1 MSLRDCLR
9 YWRQESLTLAMPPQ
23 PAKLPALC
31 QALAQKVGTVHSV
44 PPSPLSLQE
53 LYDSIKDCY
62 LQGLPLTSLPTKTL
76 KQAPWVFYY
85 GEQNLADAANFVTQ
99 YFQWLESLSPM
110 RQGRVL
116 ILLWYVLMQ
125 TYPMHSPSFAWLC
138 HRVDSAL
145 ATSPRIKVQNV
156 YKASQNYALL
166 SADGPD
172 LFARDLLIQ
181 GLREACG
188 RRLFSEELFASQ
200 FVNHGAECAQNLL
213 SQALASP
220 DNVVM
225 LQNFIAQYEQ
235 EDSVRHLFPKNAT
248 INALLLPFVNK
259 TPTEKIYKEPIR
271 DFLLR
276 HFKDPRVDSRLW
288 HGAATAALTVMER
301 WLVAAQLQ
309 DFFSILRDTAEPAW
323 QERQNF
329 WSRYLSLGV
338 ISKAWVIL
346 GREALIA
353 AKQTTLPRD
362 SFADLTGAMANQSV
376 LLMQIDSLIII
387 EWSHSGACR
396 FCDEAD
402 SSVPAFYLDKYNGA
416 HLRPPASAAVRH
428 AGNWQFSISQ
438 HIYQQT
444 GIR

>member
-9 YWRQESLTLAMPPQ
+9 YWRPESLTLAIPPQ

-31 QALAQKVGTVHSV
+31 QTLAQSVGAVQRM

-53 LYDSIKDCY
+53 LYDSIRDCH
-62 LQGLPLTSLPTKTL
+62 LQGRPLSSLPTKIL

-85 GEQNLADAANFVTQ
+85 GEQNLADAANFVAQ
-99 YFQWLESLSPM
+99 YFEWLENLSPL

-125 TYPMHSPSFAWLC
+125 KYPMHSHSFAWLC
-138 HRVDSAL
+138 HHVDSAL
-145 ATSPRIKVQNV
+145 AASTRIKVQNV
-156 YKASQNYALL
+156 SKACQDYALL

-172 LFARDLLIQ
+172 LFASDLLTQ
-181 GLREACG
+181 GLREACV

-200 FVNHGAECAQNLL
+200 FVSHGAECAQSLL
-213 SQALASP
+213 SRALASP
-220 DNVVM
+220 DNLVL
-225 LQNFIAQYEQ
+225 LQKFITQYDRE
-235 EDSVRHLFPKNAT
+235 ESIRHLLPKSST

-259 TPTEKIYKEPIR
+259 TPTEEIYKGPIR

-276 HFKDPRVDSRLW
+276 HFKDPRVDNRLW
-288 HGAATAALTVMER
+288 HGAAIAALTVMER

-323 QERQNF
+323 QERQRF

-346 GREALIA
+346 GKEALIA
-353 AKQTTLPRD
+353 AKQTTLPRN

-402 SSVPAFYLDKYNGA
+402 VSVPDFYLGKYNGA
-416 HLRPPASAAVRH
+416 ELRPPTSTAVRH

>member
-1 MSLRDCLR
+1 
-9 YWRQESLTLAMPPQ
+9 MPPQ

-31 QALAQKVGTVHSV
+31 QTLAQSVGAVQRM

-53 LYDSIKDCY
+53 LYDSIRDCH
-62 LQGLPLTSLPTKTL
+62 LQGRPLLSLPTKIL

-85 GEQNLADAANFVTQ
+85 GEQNLADAANFVAQ
-99 YFQWLESLSPM
+99 YFEWLESLSPL

-125 TYPMHSPSFAWLC
+125 KYPMHSPSFAWLC
-138 HRVDSAL
+138 HHVDSAL
-145 ATSPRIKVQNV
+145 GSSTRIKVQNV
-156 YKASQNYALL
+156 SKACQNYALL

-172 LFARDLLIQ
+172 LFASDLLTQ
-181 GLREACG
+181 GLREACV

-200 FVNHGAECAQNLL
+200 FVSHGAECAQSLL
-213 SQALASP
+213 SRALASP
-220 DNVVM
+220 DNVAM
-225 LQNFIAQYEQ
+225 LRNFIAQYDRE
-235 EDSVRHLFPKNAT
+235 ESIRHLFPKSST

-259 TPTEKIYKEPIR
+259 TPTEEIYKGPIR

-276 HFKDPRVDSRLW
+276 HFKDPRVDNRLW

-323 QERQNF
+323 QERQRF

-346 GREALIA
+346 GKEARIA
-353 AKQTTLPRD
+353 AKQTTLPRN

-402 SSVPAFYLDKYNGA
+402 ASGPHFYLDKYSGSE
-416 HLRPPASAAVRH
+416 LRPPDSIAVSH
-428 AGNWQFSISQ
+428 IGNWQFKISQ

>member
-9 YWRQESLTLAMPPQ
+9 YWRPGSLTLAMPPQ

-31 QALAQKVGTVHSV
+31 QTLAQSVGAVQRM

-53 LYDSIKDCY
+53 LYDSIRDCH
-62 LQGLPLTSLPTKTL
+62 LQGRPLLSLPTKIL

-99 YFQWLESLSPM
+99 YFEWLESLSPL

-125 TYPMHSPSFAWLC
+125 KYPMHSPSFAWLC
-138 HRVDSAL
+138 HRVDRAL
-145 ATSPRIKVQNV
+145 GSSTRIKVQNV
-156 YKASQNYALL
+156 SKACQEYALL

-172 LFARDLLIQ
+172 LFASDLLTQ
-181 GLREACG
+181 GLREACA

-200 FVNHGAECAQNLL
+200 FVSHGAECAQSLL
-213 SQALASP
+213 SRALASP
-220 DNVVM
+220 DNVAM
-225 LQNFIAQYEQ
+225 LRNFIAQYDRE
-235 EDSVRHLFPKNAT
+235 ESVRHLFPKSST

-259 TPTEKIYKEPIR
+259 TPTEEIYKGPIR

-276 HFKDPRVDSRLW
+276 HFKDPRVDNRLW

-323 QERQNF
+323 QERQRF

-346 GREALIA
+346 GKEARIA
-353 AKQTTLPRD
+353 AKQTTLPRN

-402 SSVPAFYLDKYNGA
+402 ASGPHFYLDKYSGSE
-416 HLRPPASAAVRH
+416 LRPPDSVAVSH
-428 AGNWQFSISQ
+428 IGNWQFKISQ

>member
-9 YWRQESLTLAMPPQ
+9 YWRPESLTLAMPPQ

-31 QALAQKVGTVHSV
+31 QVLAQRVGAVQRV
-44 PPSPLSLQE
+44 APSPLSLQE
-53 LYDSIKDCY
+53 LYDSIWDCH
-62 LQGLPLTSLPTKTL
+62 LQGRPLTSLPIKTL

-85 GEQNLADAANFVTQ
+85 GEQNLADAANFLVQ
-99 YFQWLESLSPM
+99 YFQWLESLSPL

-125 TYPMHSPSFAWLC
+125 KYPMRSPSFAWLC

-145 ATSPRIKVQNV
+145 AASTRIKVQNV
-156 YKASQNYALL
+156 YKACQDYALL

-172 LFARDLLIQ
+172 LFASDLLTQ
-181 GLREACG
+181 GLREACV

-200 FVNHGAECAQNLL
+200 FVSHGAECAQSLL
-213 SQALASP
+213 SRALASP
-220 DNVVM
+220 DNIVL
-225 LQNFIAQYEQ
+225 LQNFIAQYER
-235 EDSVRHLFPKNAT
+235 EESVRHLFPKSST

-259 TPTEKIYKEPIR
+259 TPTEEIYKGPIR

-276 HFKDPRVDSRLW
+276 HFKDPRVDNRLW
-288 HGAATAALTVMER
+288 HGAATAALAVMER

-323 QERQNF
+323 QERQRF

-338 ISKAWVIL
+338 IRKAWVIL
-346 GREALIA
+346 GKEARVA
-353 AKQTTLPRD
+353 AKQTTLPRN

-396 FCDEAD
+396 LCDEND
-402 SSVPAFYLDKYNGA
+402 ESVPDFYLDGYSGPE
-416 HLRPPASAAVRH
+416 LRPPSGMAVRH
-428 AGNWQFSISQ
+428 TGNWQLNITQ
-438 HIYQQT
+438 YIYQQT

>member
-1 MSLRDCLR
+1 
-9 YWRQESLTLAMPPQ
+9 MPPQ

-31 QALAQKVGTVHSV
+31 QTLAQSVGAVQRM

-53 LYDSIKDCY
+53 LYDSIRDCH
-62 LQGLPLTSLPTKTL
+62 LQGRPLLSLPTKIL

-85 GEQNLADAANFVTQ
+85 GEQNLADAANFVAQ
-99 YFQWLESLSPM
+99 YFEWLESLSPL

-125 TYPMHSPSFAWLC
+125 KYPMHSPSFAWLC
-138 HRVDSAL
+138 HHVDSAL
-145 ATSPRIKVQNV
+145 GSSTRIKVQNV
-156 YKASQNYALL
+156 SKACQNYALL

-172 LFARDLLIQ
+172 LFASDLLTQ
-181 GLREACG
+181 GLREACV

-200 FVNHGAECAQNLL
+200 FVSHGAECAQSLL
-213 SQALASP
+213 SRALASP
-220 DNVVM
+220 DNVAM
-225 LQNFIAQYEQ
+225 LRNFIAQYDRE
-235 EDSVRHLFPKNAT
+235 ESVRHLFPKSST

-259 TPTEKIYKEPIR
+259 TSTEEIYKGPIR

-276 HFKDPRVDSRLW
+276 HFKDPRVDNRLW

-323 QERQNF
+323 QERQRF

-346 GREALIA
+346 GKEARIA
-353 AKQTTLPRD
+353 AKQTTLPRN

-402 SSVPAFYLDKYNGA
+402 ASGPHFYLDKYSGSE
-416 HLRPPASAAVRH
+416 LRPPDSVAVSH
-428 AGNWQFSISQ
+428 IGNWQFKISQ

>member
-9 YWRQESLTLAMPPQ
+9 YWRPESLPLAMPPQ
-23 PAKLPALC
+23 PAKLSALC
-31 QALAQKVGTVHSV
+31 QALAQSVGTVHSV
-44 PPSPLSLQE
+44 APSPLSLQE
-53 LYDSIKDCY
+53 LYDSIRVCH
-62 LQGLPLTSLPTKTL
+62 LQSRPLTSLPIKTL

-85 GEQNLADAANFVTQ
+85 GGQNLADATNFVEQ
-99 YFQWLESLSPM
+99 YFKWLEGLSPIQ
-110 RQGRVL
+110 QGRVL

-125 TYPMHSPSFAWLC
+125 AYPMHSPSFVWLC

-145 ATSPRIKVQNV
+145 AASPRIKVQSV
-156 YKASQNYALL
+156 YKACQEYALL

-172 LFARDLLIQ
+172 LFARDLLTQ
-181 GLREACG
+181 SLREACV

-200 FVNHGAECAQNLL
+200 FVRHGAECAQSLL
-213 SQALASP
+213 SRALASP
-220 DNVVM
+220 DNVAM
-225 LQNFIAQYEQ
+225 LQNFIAQYER
-235 EDSVRHLFPKNAT
+235 EESVRHLFPKSST

-259 TPTEKIYKEPIR
+259 TPTEEIYKGPIR

-276 HFKDPRVDSRLW
+276 HFKDPRVDNCLW

-309 DFFSILRDTAEPAW
+309 DFFNILRDTAEPAW
-323 QERQNF
+323 QERQKF
-329 WSRYLSLGV
+329 WSPYLSLGV

-346 GREALIA
+346 GKEARIA
-353 AKQTTLPRD
+353 AKQTTLPRN

-396 FCDEAD
+396 FCDETDA
-402 SSVPAFYLDKYNGA
+402 SVPNFYLDKYSGA
-416 HLRPPASAAVRH
+416 ELRPPDSIAVRH
-428 AGNWQFSISQ
+428 AGNWQFNISQ

-444 GIR
+444 GIG

>member
-31 QALAQKVGTVHSV
+31 QALAQSVGSVHSV
-44 PPSPLSLQE
+44 APSPLSLQD
-53 LYDSIKDCY
+53 LYVCIKDCY
-62 LQGLPLTSLPTKTL
+62 LQGLPLTSLTTKTL

-85 GEQNLADAANFVTQ
+85 GEQNLADAANFVAQ
-99 YFQWLESLSPM
+99 YFQWLESLSPQ

-125 TYPMHSPSFAWLC
+125 KYPMHSPSFAWLC

-145 ATSPRIKVQNV
+145 AVSPRIKAQNV
-156 YKASQNYALL
+156 YKACQGYALL

-172 LFARDLLIQ
+172 LFAHDLLTQ
-181 GLREACG
+181 GLREACV
-188 RRLFSEELFASQ
+188 RRSFSDELLASQ
-200 FVNHGAECAQNLL
+200 FVSHGAECAQSLL
-213 SQALASP
+213 SRALASP
-220 DNVVM
+220 DNLAL

-235 EDSVRHLFPKNAT
+235 EESVRHLFPKSST

-259 TPTEKIYKEPIR
+259 IPTENFYKGPIR

-276 HFKDPRVDSRLW
+276 HFKDPRVDNRLW
-288 HGAATAALTVMER
+288 HGAATAAQTVMER

-323 QERQNF
+323 QERQRF

-346 GREALIA
+346 GKEARMA
-353 AKQTTLPRD
+353 AKQTTLPRN

-376 LLMQIDSLIII
+376 LLMQIDSLIVI

-402 SSVPAFYLDKYNGA
+402 ASVPNFYLDKYSGTE
-416 HLRPPASAAVRH
+416 LRPPTSAAVRH
-428 AGNWQFSISQ
+428 AGNWQFNISQ

>member
-9 YWRQESLTLAMPPQ
+9 YWGHEALALELPAPPV
-23 PAKLPALC
+23 KLPTLC
-31 QALAQKVGTVHSV
+31 QKLAQNVAAVHSV

-53 LYDSIKDCY
+53 LHRSIWGCQ
-62 LQGLPLTSLPTKTL
+62 LQGLPLACLPSKTL

-85 GEQNLADAANFVTQ
+85 GEQHLADVENFVAQ
-99 YFQWLESLSPM
+99 YFHWLEGQSQV

-125 TYPMHSPSFAWLC
+125 AYPIHSPSFAWLC
-138 HRVDSAL
+138 QRVSNAL
-145 ATSPRIKVQNV
+145 ATSSRIKVRDV
-156 YKASQNYALL
+156 YRVCHEYALL
-166 SADGPD
+166 SADGPE
-172 LFARDLLIQ
+172 LFARDLLTK
-181 GLREACG
+181 GLCKACAQ
-188 RRLFSEELFASQ
+188 RLFSEELSASQ
-200 FVNHGAECAQNLL
+200 FVSHGAERALNLL
-213 SQALASP
+213 YRTLASAGN
-220 DNVVM
+220 DVL
-225 LQNFIAQYEQ
+225 LQNFITLYEC

-248 INALLLPFVNK
+248 INALLLPFVDKN
-259 TPTEKIYKEPIR
+259 PAEEVYKEPIR

-276 HFKDPRVDSRLW
+276 HFKDPRVDNRQW
-288 HGAATAALTVMER
+288 YGVVAPALAVMER

-323 QERQNF
+323 QERQKF

-346 GREALIA
+346 GKEARIA
-353 AKQTTLPRD
+353 VRKTTLPRN
-362 SFADLTGAMANQSV
+362 SFADLSGAMANQSV

-396 FCDEAD
+396 FCDEND
-402 SSVPAFYLDKYNGA
+402 VSVSNFYLGRYTGA
-416 HLRPPASAAVRH
+416 ELRPPESAAVRH
-428 AGNWQFSISQ
+428 SGYWQFNISQ
-438 HIYQQT
+438 HIYERT

>member
-9 YWRQESLTLAMPPQ
+9 YWRPGSLTLAMPPQ

-31 QALAQKVGTVHSV
+31 QTLAQSVGTVQRM

-53 LYDSIKDCY
+53 LYDSIRDCH
-62 LQGLPLTSLPTKTL
+62 LQGRPLSSLPTKIL

-85 GEQNLADAANFVTQ
+85 GEQNLADAANFVAQ
-99 YFQWLESLSPM
+99 YFEWLENLSPL

-125 TYPMHSPSFAWLC
+125 KYPMHSPSFAWLC
-138 HRVDSAL
+138 HHVDSAL
-145 ATSPRIKVQNV
+145 AASTRIKVQDV
-156 YKASQNYALL
+156 SKACQDYALL

-172 LFARDLLIQ
+172 LFASDLLTQ
-181 GLREACG
+181 GLREACV

-200 FVNHGAECAQNLL
+200 FVRHGAECAQSLL
-213 SQALASP
+213 SRALASP
-220 DNVVM
+220 DNLVL
-225 LQNFIAQYEQ
+225 LQNFIAQYDRE
-235 EDSVRHLFPKNAT
+235 ESIRHLFPKIST

-259 TPTEKIYKEPIR
+259 TPTEDVYKGPIR

-276 HFKDPRVDSRLW
+276 HFKDPRVDNRLW
-288 HGAATAALTVMER
+288 HGADTAALTVMER

-323 QERQNF
+323 QERQRF
-329 WSRYLSLGV
+329 WRRYLSLGV

-346 GREALIA
+346 GKEARME
-353 AKQTTLPRD
+353 AKQTALQRN
-362 SFADLTGAMANQSV
+362 SFADLSGALAKQSV

-396 FCDEAD
+396 FCDEGDA
-402 SSVPAFYLDKYNGA
+402 SVPQFYLNRYTA
-416 HLRPPASAAVRH
+416 SELRPPDSIAVSH
-428 AGNWQFSISQ
+428 IGNWQFKISQ
-438 HIYQQT
+438 NIYQQT

>member
-9 YWRQESLTLAMPPQ
+9 YWRPESLTLAIPPQ

-31 QALAQKVGTVHSV
+31 QTLAQSVGAVQRM

-53 LYDSIKDCY
+53 LYDSIRDCH
-62 LQGLPLTSLPTKTL
+62 LQGRPLSSLPTKIL

-85 GEQNLADAANFVTQ
+85 GEQNLADAANFVAQ
-99 YFQWLESLSPM
+99 YFEWLKNLSPL

-125 TYPMHSPSFAWLC
+125 KYPMHSPSFAWLC
-138 HRVDSAL
+138 HHVDSAL
-145 ATSPRIKVQNV
+145 AASTRIKVQNV
-156 YKASQNYALL
+156 SKACQDYALL
-166 SADGPD
+166 SANGPD
-172 LFARDLLIQ
+172 LFASDLLTQ
-181 GLREACG
+181 GLREACV

-200 FVNHGAECAQNLL
+200 FVSHGAECAQSLL
-213 SQALASP
+213 SRALASP
-220 DNVVM
+220 DNLVL
-225 LQNFIAQYEQ
+225 LQKFITQYDRE
-235 EDSVRHLFPKNAT
+235 ESIRHLLPKSST

-259 TPTEKIYKEPIR
+259 TPTEEIYKGPIR

-276 HFKDPRVDSRLW
+276 HFKDPRVDNRLW
-288 HGAATAALTVMER
+288 HGAAIAALTVMER

-323 QERQNF
+323 QERQRF

-346 GREALIA
+346 GKEALIA
-353 AKQTTLPRD
+353 AKQTTLPRN

-402 SSVPAFYLDKYNGA
+402 VSVPDFYLGKYNGA
-416 HLRPPASAAVRH
+416 ELRPPTSTAVRH

>member
-9 YWRQESLTLAMPPQ
+9 YWRQESLALAMPAQ

-31 QALAQKVGTVHSV
+31 KALAQSIGVVHSV

-53 LYDSIKDCY
+53 LYNNIKGCY
-62 LQGLPLTSLPTKTL
+62 QQGLPITSLPIKTL

-85 GEQNLADAANFVTQ
+85 GEQNLADAKNFVAQ
-99 YFQWLESLSPM
+99 YFQWLESLSPL
-110 RQGRVL
+110 RQEHMIL
-116 ILLWYVLMQ
+116 LLWYVLMQ

-138 HRVDSAL
+138 HRVDNAL
-145 ATSPRIKVQNV
+145 AASPRIKVQNV
-156 YKASQNYALL
+156 YKACQDYALL

-172 LFARDLLIQ
+172 LFASDLLTQ
-181 GLREACG
+181 GLREACA

-200 FVNHGAECAQNLL
+200 FVRHGAECAQSLL
-213 SQALASP
+213 SRALASP
-220 DNVVM
+220 DNVAM
-225 LQNFIAQYEQ
+225 LQNFIAQYER
-235 EDSVRHLFPKNAT
+235 EESVRHLFPKSST

-259 TPTEKIYKEPIR
+259 TPTEEIYKGPIR

-276 HFKDPRVDSRLW
+276 HFKDPRVDNRLW
-288 HGAATAALTVMER
+288 HGAATAALAVMER
-301 WLVAAQLQ
+301 WIVAAQLQ

-323 QERQNF
+323 QERQVF

-346 GREALIA
+346 GKEARME
-353 AKQTTLPRD
+353 AKQTALPRN
-362 SFADLTGAMANQSV
+362 SFADLIGAQAKQSV

-387 EWSHSGACR
+387 EWSHVGACR
-396 FCDEAD
+396 FCDEGDA
-402 SSVPAFYLDKYNGA
+402 SVPDFYLDKYSA
-416 HLRPPASAAVRH
+416 AELRPPDSTAVSH
-428 AGNWQFSISQ
+428 IGNWQFKISQ

>member
-9 YWRQESLTLAMPPQ
+9 YWRPGSLTLAMPPQ

-31 QALAQKVGTVHSV
+31 QTLAQSV
-44 PPSPLSLQE
+44 DAVQRMPPSPLSLQE
-53 LYDSIKDCY
+53 LYDSIMDCH
-62 LQGLPLTSLPTKTL
+62 LQGRPLLSLPTKIL

-85 GEQNLADAANFVTQ
+85 GEQNLADAANFVAQ
-99 YFQWLESLSPM
+99 YFEWLESLSPL

-125 TYPMHSPSFAWLC
+125 KYPMHSPSFAWLC
-138 HRVDSAL
+138 HHVDSAL
-145 ATSPRIKVQNV
+145 GSSTRIKVQNV
-156 YKASQNYALL
+156 SKACQDYALL

-172 LFARDLLIQ
+172 LFASDLLTQ
-181 GLREACG
+181 GLREACV

-200 FVNHGAECAQNLL
+200 FVSHGAECAQSLL
-213 SQALASP
+213 SRALASP
-220 DNVVM
+220 DNVAM
-225 LQNFIAQYEQ
+225 LRNFIAQYDRE
-235 EDSVRHLFPKNAT
+235 ESVRHLFPKNST

-259 TPTEKIYKEPIR
+259 TPTEEIYKGPIR

-276 HFKDPRVDSRLW
+276 HFKDPRVDNRLW

-323 QERQNF
+323 QERQRF

-338 ISKAWVIL
+338 IGKAWVIL
-346 GREALIA
+346 GKEARIA
-353 AKQTTLPRD
+353 AKQTTLPRN

-402 SSVPAFYLDKYNGA
+402 ASGPNFYLDKYSGSE
-416 HLRPPASAAVRH
+416 LRPPDSVAVSH
-428 AGNWQFSISQ
+428 IGNWQFKISQ